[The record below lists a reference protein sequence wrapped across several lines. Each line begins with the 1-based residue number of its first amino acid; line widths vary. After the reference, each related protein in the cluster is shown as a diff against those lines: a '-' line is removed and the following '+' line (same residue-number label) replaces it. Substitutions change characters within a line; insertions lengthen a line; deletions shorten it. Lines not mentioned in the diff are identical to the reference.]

1 MRVTV
6 RYFAS
11 IREALDLGQE
21 EVDTQAM
28 TVSDLRDELMARSER
43 HAGALTRT
51 KVVRIALNQVMTDES
66 ARLSDGCELAFF
78 PPVTGG

>member
-21 EVDTQAM
+21 EVDTQAR
-28 TVSDLRDELMARSER
+28 TVSDLRDELLARGEG
-43 HAGALTRT
+43 HAGALART

-66 ARLSDGCELAFF
+66 ACLSDGCELAFF